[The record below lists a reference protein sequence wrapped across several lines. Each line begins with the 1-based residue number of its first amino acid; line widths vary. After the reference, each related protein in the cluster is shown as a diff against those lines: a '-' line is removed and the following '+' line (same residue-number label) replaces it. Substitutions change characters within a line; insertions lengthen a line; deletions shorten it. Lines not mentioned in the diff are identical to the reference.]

1 MICGK
6 SVILVI
12 LRAAAVETQLCC
24 FKKQNQRW
32 SDRER
37 EPERLWAQRVT
48 VVTVIGHQH
57 ELREGA
63 TVYSCLAL
71 AMVE

>member
-1 MICGK
+1 MCY
-6 SVILVI
+6 
-12 LRAAAVETQLCC
+12 

-48 VVTVIGHQH
+48 VVRVIGHRRA
-57 ELREGA
+57 LRQGA
-63 TVYSCLAL
+63 TANSYLGL

>member
-1 MICGK
+1 MILLFWTLMCY
-6 SVILVI
+6 
-12 LRAAAVETQLCC
+12 

-48 VVTVIGHQH
+48 VVRVIGHRRA
-57 ELREGA
+57 LRQGA
-63 TVYSCLAL
+63 TANSYLGL